1 MDTNKLCV
9 AASNE
14 FILPSSTD
22 VLINNLNKSAAT
34 LPDFVSNEVN
44 LVSIEPVFV
53 FNDAVTKFIDAV
65 VELTDAVCSICD
77 ILILLLAASN
87 DANLGSTIEDV

>member
-1 MDTNKLCV
+1 VVTNKLCV

-22 VLINNLNKSAAT
+22 VLTNKANKSVVT

-44 LVSIEPVFV
+44 LFSIEPVFV

-65 VELTDAVCSICD
+65 VELTDAVCALCAN
-77 ILILLLAASN
+77 LILPLAPSN